1 MAGEDT
7 QIRFRYTARDKQGQI
22 VSGAVI
28 ADSQLAA
35 ARRLRGMGYAPI
47 TIEESST
54 SNIQKM
60 DIRDLPLPKP
70 GHKVKAKNL
79 AMFARQFA
87 TMIESG
93 MPMVR
98 ALNALIDQIDHKGL
112 KAILPEVKKDLEA
125 GNSLSA
131 AFRKH
136 PKVFPSLMVGMVEA
150 GELSG
155 DMAGSM
161 NQVAINYEKSA
172 KLRSKVISALTYP
185 VIVLALAFVMITAM
199 MIFVVPTFVT
209 IFESLQVPLPAP
221 TQMLISI
228 SGSAYIW
235 IPGIIALVG
244 GTIALWKRNKDNP
257 AVRGFFDPMF
267 YKIPVMGMFSKKIAL
282 ARWARTFAS
291 LMGSG
296 VPILRA
302 LEVLKSTVNNY
313 LLTSAMDD
321 TITSVRSGYPIS
333 SALTRHKVF
342 PNMVTTMIN
351 TGEESGAMPP
361 MLTKVAEYYEADV
374 ESTSESLGSLIEPIL
389 LVFLAAIVGGMVLAL
404 YLPIFS
410 VYESI

>member
-7 QIRFRYTARDKQGQI
+7 QIRYRYTARDKQGQI
-22 VSGAVI
+22 VSGAI
-28 ADSQLAA
+28 LADSQLAA
-35 ARRLRGMGYAPI
+35 AKRLRGMGYAPI
-47 TIEESST
+47 TVEESST
-54 SNIQKM
+54 SNLRRM
-60 DIRDLPLPKP
+60 DVKDLPLPRP
-70 GHKVKAKNL
+70 GYKVKAKNL
-79 AMFARQFA
+79 AMFSRQFS

-93 MPMVR
+93 MPMIR
-98 ALNALIDQIDHKGL
+98 ALSALIEQVDNKGL
-112 KAILPEVKKDLEA
+112 KEVLPEVKKDLEA

-131 AFRKH
+131 AFKKH

-155 DMAGSM
+155 NMAESM
-161 NQVAINYEKSA
+161 EQVAVNYEKAA

-185 VIVLALAFVMITAM
+185 VIVLALAFIMITAM
-199 MIFVVPTFVT
+199 MIFVVPTFVE
-209 IFESLQVPLPAP
+209 IFDSLGVPLPAA
-221 TQMLISI
+221 TQLLIAI
-228 SGSAYIW
+228 SNSAFIW
-235 IPGIIALVG
+235 IPGIIAIVG
-244 GTIALWKRNKDNP
+244 GSIALWKRNKTNP
-257 AVRGFFDPMF
+257 AVRGFFDPLF
-267 YKIPVMGMFSKKIAL
+267 YKIPVLGMFAKKIAL

-302 LEVLKSTVNNY
+302 LEVLKSTVSNY

-342 PNMVTTMIN
+342 PNMVTTMIS

-361 MLTKVAEYYEADV
+361 MLTKVAEYYESDV

-389 LVFLAAIVGGMVLAL
+389 LVFLAGIVGGMVLAL